1 MLVGPRAD
9 ASHDGHSSAT
19 HVEATASSVVRVPRH
34 HAPSNALSIRERP
47 GDLTAPGIRRVA
59 SRRSCDQS
67 GVSARHSVAAKVP
80 NEGVCAQEVR
90 DLRSPS
96 ENLITS
102 GRSAAALMQSEG
114 VRTRELGGMGT
125 PISVSSKS
133 QTRSVPGSP
142 ITVSSDSDSDAEG
155 SHVAL
160 DADAVN
166 LSWDEYDSED
176 ARSRV
181 AAGLLRY
188 PEDFPADVD
197 YFQTIA
203 GYPIEDI
210 DRRMLTLMNTLK
222 DHTTTVDSRGYY
234 LYPPFEVSKPSRS
247 NKWFVVTWGWRIGV
261 YDNR

>member
-1 MLVGPRAD
+1 MLVGPQAD
-9 ASHDGHSSAT
+9 ASHNRHSSAT
-19 HVEATASSVVRVPRH
+19 HVEATASSVVCTPRH
-34 HAPSNALSIRERP
+34 HAPSNAISICECP
-47 GDLTAPGIRRVA
+47 GDLTAPGIRQVA
-59 SRRSCDQS
+59 SRRSCDQL

-80 NEGVCAQEVR
+80 NEGVRAQEVR
-90 DLRSPS
+90 NLRSPS

-102 GRSAAALMQSEG
+102 GCSAATLMQSEG

-133 QTRSVPGSP
+133 QMHSIPGSP
-142 ITVSSDSDSDAEG
+142 ITVSSDSDSDANG

-176 ARSRV
+176 AHSQV

-188 PEDFPADVD
+188 PEDFPADID
-197 YFQTIA
+197 YFQTVV

-210 DRRMLTLMNTLK
+210 DRHMLTLMNTLK

>member
-19 HVEATASSVVRVPRH
+19 HVKATASSVVRVPRH

-47 GDLTAPGIRRVA
+47 GDLTAPGIRQVA

-80 NEGVCAQEVR
+80 NEGVRAQEVR

-133 QTRSVPGSP
+133 QTRSIPGSP

-176 ARSRV
+176 AHSRV

-197 YFQTIA
+197 YFQTIT

>member
-1 MLVGPRAD
+1 M
-9 ASHDGHSSAT
+9 
-19 HVEATASSVVRVPRH
+19 
-34 HAPSNALSIRERP
+34 
-47 GDLTAPGIRRVA
+47 A
-59 SRRSCDQS
+59 SRRSCDQL
-67 GVSARHSVAAKVP
+67 GVSARHSVAAEVP
-80 NEGVCAQEVR
+80 NEGVHAQEVR
-90 DLRSPS
+90 NLRSPS

-102 GRSAAALMQSEG
+102 GCSAAALMQSKG
-114 VRTRELGGMGT
+114 VHTRELGGMGT

-133 QTRSVPGSP
+133 QTHSIPGSP
-142 ITVSSDSDSDAEG
+142 ITVSSNSDSDANG

-176 ARSRV
+176 AHSWV

-188 PEDFPADVD
+188 PEDFPVDVD
-197 YFQTIA
+197 YFQAIM

-210 DRRMLTLMNTLK
+210 DRCMLTLMNTLK
-222 DHTTTVDSRGYY
+222 DHTTTMDSRGYY
-234 LYPPFEVSKPSRS
+234 LYPPFEVSKPSHS